1 MRVYS
6 IDSSSPSG
14 GFGSFGGLKSGKSF
28 LKAIFAVSSCSL
40 AAIAGGFPRISVDC
54 LLLICNSIK
63 FSLYFIIRDQAI
75 VMAIDCLRYRMAA
88 GSSFVA
94 GFCETRT
101 SHSMVN
107 ARSDSFQHILKCLRV
122 FSEIMQLPYHF
133 VTSPNFSGSP
143 YIWANSATLC
153 KCSLTV
159 G

>member
-1 MRVYS
+1 M
-6 IDSSSPSG
+6 
-14 GFGSFGGLKSGKSF
+14 
-28 LKAIFAVSSCSL
+28 
-40 AAIAGGFPRISVDC
+40 DC
-54 LLLICNSIK
+54 LLRICNSIK

-88 GSSFVA
+88 GSSLVA

-133 VTSPNFSGSP
+133 CNL
-143 YIWANSATLC
+143 A
-153 KCSLTV
+153 
-159 G
+159 